1 MASTVEELREQFS
14 WPSDILSLLLL
25 IGGDIVQTAIAQQ
38 TGYTIRIPGSRIFI
52 PVAPVCFSFGWVAYG
67 FSSLLAAV
75 GEMRL
80 MPKNEVSAILVNCSN
95 SYARE
100 VQSWV
105 LGRLLR
111 DHEISCRHDSQPNGD
126 GNVHNSIRIDI
137 FEVGPVSRP
146 DLDFVWWLGW
156 ATLLLQIAIA
166 IIPLALYGDWGVLLI
181 ALGGNVLVALTCA
194 MPQWN
199 EEKWA
204 GRLLE
209 REKVTCLTRGNGH
222 GHIMVFVSRKGSW
235 DLESL
240 ATGIA
245 SSQRVGSRWMTV
257 LLAVLW
263 SFLLI
268 SVSGLK
274 ERTWFMIGIGAIGM
288 LQNIYAAGNTRQP
301 GALNLHLTPFARA
314 PIIVGRRRPYADDS
328 DADVNL
334 DAESQNLEELSA
346 WLSSKAESQQPQGEL
361 KTTPQMPKW
370 LATMSRDDGI
380 PSWLEPIKPI
390 TVARASTW
398 NKPPIS
404 SAKTPK
410 VIQAIGVHGALIELE
425 KWIPAAG
432 LSLVNIFFP
441 GNLEYLDSNIRD
453 NVHKKFW
460 KTAFH
465 TVSLRQRAERQRRM
479 MDI

>member
-1 MASTVEELREQFS
+1 MASTADELRQQFS

-38 TGYTIRIPGSRIFI
+38 TGFTIRVPGSKIFV

-80 MPKNEVSAILVNCSN
+80 MPKNEISSVLVNCSN
-95 SYARE
+95 GFARE
-100 VQSWV
+100 VQSWA

-111 DHEISCRHDSQPNGD
+111 DHEIRCRHEFSPDD
-126 GNVHNSIRIDI
+126 GAPHTSIRIDI

-156 ATLLLQIAIA
+156 ATLLVQLGIA
-166 IIPLALYGDWGVLLI
+166 IIPLALYNDWGVLLV

-194 MPQWN
+194 SPQWN

-204 GRLLE
+204 GRRLE
-209 REKVTCLTRGNGH
+209 KEKVTCLTRGNGH
-222 GHIMVFVSRKGSW
+222 SHVMVFISSKGSW

-245 SSQRVGSRWMTV
+245 ASQRVGIRWITV
-257 LLAVLW
+257 ILAMLW
-263 SFLLI
+263 SLLLI

-288 LQNIYAAGNTRQP
+288 LQNIYAAGTTRQP
-301 GALNLHLTPFARA
+301 ETSDFHLTPFARA
-314 PIIVGRRRPYADDS
+314 QIIVGRRGPFVDET
-328 DADVNL
+328 DANVDL
-334 DAESQNLEELSA
+334 EEDCQNLSDLSA
-346 WLSSKAESQQPQGEL
+346 WVSNNAAQEKQNTATSHP
-361 KTTPQMPKW
+361 MPKW
-370 LATMSRDDGI
+370 LASMSKVDGL

-390 TVARASTW
+390 SIERAQTLSKWKKPSVASTRA
-398 NKPPIS
+398 PEMIY
-404 SAKTPK
+404 
-410 VIQAIGVHGALIELE
+410 AIGVHGALIELE
-425 KWIPAAG
+425 KWVPTAG

-441 GNLEYLDSNIRD
+441 GGLEYSEQNTRNNI
-453 NVHKKFW
+453 HKKFW
-460 KTAFH
+460 KRAYH
-465 TVSLRQRAERQRRM
+465 TLDLRKKAEEKRRSPEL
-479 MDI
+479 